1 MFQLDNCVYYL
12 ATLGLKQVTD
22 SYNQTLKEYGATRV
36 QWIAL
41 YYIERSD
48 GLRQSELAELMHAKE
63 TTIARLT
70 ARLVKNGYIERKSDP
85 KDRRAVKLYCTEE
98 GHRMYGKLLPVCDSF
113 YNKIIQDIPQEELDI
128 FRSVLDRLVINS
140 FEAD

>member
-1 MFQLDNCVYYL
+1 MFQLDKCVYYI

-22 SYNQTLKEYGATRV
+22 RYNQILKGHGATRV

-41 YYIERSD
+41 YYIEKSN
-48 GLRQSELAELMHAKE
+48 GIRQTELADLMHAKE

-70 ARLVKNGYIERKSDP
+70 SRLVKNGLIERTTDP
-85 KDRRAVKLYCTEE
+85 EDRRALILQCTDK
-98 GHRMYGKLLPVCDSF
+98 GHKMHSKLLPVCNSF
-113 YNKIIQDIPQEELDI
+113 YNQIIKDIPEEELDV

-140 FEAD
+140 LTAD

>member
-22 SYNQTLKEYGATRV
+22 SYNQTLKDYGATRV

-41 YYIERSD
+41 YYIEKSE
-48 GLRQSELAELMHAKE
+48 GLRQSDLAAMMHAKE

-70 ARLVKNGYIERKSDP
+70 SRMVKNGLIERKTDP
-85 KDRRAVKLYCTEE
+85 EDRRALKLHCTDE
-98 GHRMYGKLLPVCDSF
+98 GHSMFRKLLPVCDSF
-113 YNKIIQDIPQEELDI
+113 YNKIIQDIPQKELDI

-140 FEAD
+140 LEAE